1 MTREKTFKL
10 GLSLFYQNLIWLQKS
25 FSPILRQQCFLNNV
39 SSKAHG
45 KHPQANNHDT
55 CLSFLSDFQQHKSTR
70 QLLLWAIFDNLL
82 TIFSALNAACLLG
95 TNRNINQPHLLTKKV
110 VKACGD
116 ATIFLGSIITVLG
129 PCYETLSISFR
140 PSYSLESDFRI
151 NIVFRISISYSRK
164 Q

>member
-1 MTREKTFKL
+1 MND
-10 GLSLFYQNLIWLQKS
+10 LSLFFQNLIWLQKS

-82 TIFSALNAACLLG
+82 TIFSALNAACLLVLG

-116 ATIFLGSIITVLG
+116 ATIFSGSIITVLG

>member
-1 MTREKTFKL
+1 MKVL
-10 GLSLFYQNLIWLQKS
+10 
-25 FSPILRQQCFLNNV
+25 
-39 SSKAHG
+39 
-45 KHPQANNHDT
+45 
-55 CLSFLSDFQQHKSTR
+55 HKSTR

-82 TIFSALNAACLLG
+82 TIFSALNAACLVVG

-140 PSYSLESDFRI
+140 PSYSLESDLRI
-151 NIVFRISISYSRK
+151 NIVFRINISFSCK